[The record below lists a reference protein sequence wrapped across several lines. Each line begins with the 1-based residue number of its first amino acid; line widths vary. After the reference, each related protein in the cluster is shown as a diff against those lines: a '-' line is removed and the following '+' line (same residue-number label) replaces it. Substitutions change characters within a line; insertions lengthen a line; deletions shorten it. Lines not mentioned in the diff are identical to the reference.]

1 MQVLLHTMPLTLQ
14 QATAYPHLCQTL
26 LDTQRASLSQSL
38 VGSLPLSFLLGPGVH
53 TVFSY
58 VLQESVSQ
66 SCVSSCGS
74 MVRLMVTSSKRAY
87 AIPRSTA
94 PRAPALQLSTAD
106 PYLHRRHSNTVLS
119 QSLVSPR
126 DWPRLA
132 CVCPGVSSGDMGQR
146 WPAAGLGDWVQQCLH
161 GTLWRGS
168 PLSSLPPS
176 VWYHVLMKLLSHIVQ
191 KRLWKQFQRQI
202 FKTFVQSPYKKKFF
216 FNRISLEVQWLRLYT
231 SNAGDTGFIS
241 DWENASVRASPTE
254 AWVGSGMQ

>member
-1 MQVLLHTMPLTLQ
+1 MMEVMKIMVTSFQRSHAGAAAHNASNPAAGHCLPTPL
-14 QATAYPHLCQTL
+14 P
-26 LDTQRASLSQSL
+26 DTPGHSRASLSQSL

-74 MVRLMVTSSKRAY
+74 MVRLMVTSPKRAY

-126 DWPRLA
+126 D
-132 CVCPGVSSGDMGQR
+132 
-146 WPAAGLGDWVQQCLH
+146 
-161 GTLWRGS
+161 
-168 PLSSLPPS
+168 
-176 VWYHVLMKLLSHIVQ
+176 
-191 KRLWKQFQRQI
+191 
-202 FKTFVQSPYKKKFF
+202 
-216 FNRISLEVQWLRLYT
+216 
-231 SNAGDTGFIS
+231 
-241 DWENASVRASPTE
+241 
-254 AWVGSGMQ
+254 